1 MASEGASIRIDVD
14 PKKAVEGIED
24 VSDAVDK
31 ITENLDQVGKDG
43 VKDVDKLEKSIS
55 DLNREAL
62 KTGDEF
68 EKSVGKK
75 FKNSTKEAESGLQD
89 FKQEAHSTAKESA
102 ASFDGSAES
111 IVDSFQEIAA
121 NAFEGFGPAGAM
133 AGLALAAGIG
143 LATAAFGQSQE
154 EAQKA
159 KERISELATAL
170 IDAGSTDVNFD
181 LVIERLK
188 EMATTTEDGAV
199 NLEKL
204 QKVADKSGGSFDEL
218 AQAYAGNSEGL
229 GELISE
235 MEKENA
241 LTEKQTEGRHMGT
254 SALDE
259 LTNAQSEYITLLKTS
274 QEEIAKAEAQEKLWR
289 DSGGPEMQAKAEAIS
304 MINGAYDEVVNS
316 VTDYVNK
323 ETGVLDVEAYIT
335 AMQARSDALNA
346 YQTNL
351 ANSGFT
357 TEQKSALDAMGYE
370 AAAAWM
376 QGYESATPEQK
387 ASMEKFLTESAK
399 DSSGLAKGEIDKTFM
414 TPTEAKVQAK
424 LDEES
429 KKEVQRALN
438 QITAAATVTVKY
450 VDKYGKPVD

>member
-31 ITENLDQVGKDG
+31 ITENLDDVGKEG

-75 FKNSTKEAESGLQD
+75 FKDSTKEAEGGLKN
-89 FKQEAHSTAKESA
+89 FKEEAHSTAKESA

-121 NAFEGFGPAGAM
+121 NAFEGFGPAGAL

-181 LVIERLK
+181 LVVSRLK
-188 EMATTTEDGAV
+188 EMATTTEEGAV
-199 NLEKL
+199 NLEQLKDIS
-204 QKVADKSGGSFDEL
+204 DKAGASFDNL

-235 MEKENA
+235 MEKEKA
-241 LTEKQTEGRHMGT
+241 LTEEQTEGRHMGT

-259 LTNAQSEYITLLKTS
+259 QTQAQQAYIDKLKTS
-274 QEEIAKAEAQEKLWR
+274 QEELKAAEAEEKLFR
-289 DSGGPEMQAKAEAIS
+289 ESGGPEMLAKAEAIS

-335 AMQARSDALNA
+335 AMQTRSDALNA
-346 YQTNL
+346 YQTSL

-357 TEQKSALDAMGYE
+357 TEQKSALDSMGYE

-376 QGYESATPEQK
+376 AGYESATPEQK

-399 DSSGLAKGEIDKTFM
+399 ESSGTAKGEVDKAFK

-429 KKEVQRALN
+429 KQEVQRALN
-438 QITAAATVTVKY
+438 KITAAATVTVKY
-450 VDKYGKPVD
+450 VDKYGRPVD